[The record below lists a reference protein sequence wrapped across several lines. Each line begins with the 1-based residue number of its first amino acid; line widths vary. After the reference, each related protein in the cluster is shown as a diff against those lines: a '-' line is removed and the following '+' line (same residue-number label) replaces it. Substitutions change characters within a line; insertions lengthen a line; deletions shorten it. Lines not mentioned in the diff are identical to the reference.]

1 MNILKKC
8 RQVLAT
14 LLVLTLTTAFA
25 SARELP
31 APTWAKHSVKNTEIK
46 LTWNK
51 VDDALNYTLFYK
63 DATAKKYCQRVVAG
77 TTTSWFGVKGKTYE
91 FYLIANPK
99 CGKGLE
105 KSAAS
110 ETKVVL
116 LDEAANPKVPLATPT
131 WDKISVSKTKISL
144 RWNEVD
150 DALNYTLYYKEANAK
165 NFCKRVVACASTT
178 YYGVMDKTYEFY
190 LVANPK
196 YNDGRS
202 ESAASEMKAVTLG
215 ENNPV
220 NPDPENP
227 VDPENP
233 NPENDELTLSA
244 TTDETTI
251 TVSWK
256 PVENASEYEVFWKEK
271 GANGDEEKSGKFA
284 SSSRDTVSH
293 VINNCEI
300 GKTYAVR
307 VIAYM
312 SEGAEKEA
320 SIDVTVRNLTPLPTI
335 YSDGT
340 AWYYRFVNAS
350 PYQLSAYVAV
360 RFKDWKKVREVWDGD
375 ECKETPTFEFQI
387 RPQTDDGDAEWVSFD
402 DVEYGTFGGEYY
414 GACGLKSWEG
424 NALQAGQFYQMRVR
438 IKATQSLKDLGY
450 TDSEWTEPLSQVVGS
465 HPNGKPTGF

>member
-91 FYLIANPK
+91 FYLVANPK
-99 CGKGLE
+99 YGKGLE

-110 ETKVVL
+110 EMKTVTL
-116 LDEAANPKVPLATPT
+116 MEAPKTPLATPT
-131 WDKISVSKTKISL
+131 WDKISVSKIGISL

-196 YNDGRS
+196 YNDGRR

-233 NPENDELTLSA
+233 NPENNELVLSA

-256 PVENASEYEVFWKEK
+256 PVEGASEYEVFWKEK

-320 SIDVTVRNLTPLPTI
+320 SIDVTVKTAMNTPFKCLLTNP
-335 YSDGT
+335 
-340 AWYYRFVNAS
+340 A
-350 PYQLSAYVAV
+350 
-360 RFKDWKKVREVWDGD
+360 
-375 ECKETPTFEFQI
+375 KETLTAVAEIEGGNWNFDEAPVVEFQFCTNADPNN
-387 RPQTDDGDAEWVSFD
+387 PQWSASYAVELELEWGSIFC
-402 DVEYGTFGGEYY
+402 GGYQ
-414 GACGLKSWEG
+414 LKSWEG
-424 NALQAGQFYQMRVR
+424 RALQAGEYYGMRAR
-438 IKATQSLKDLGY
+438 IKSVDPDNY
-450 TDSEWTEPLSQVVGS
+450 NDSPWSEVKWCKVLAGNNGNPL
-465 HPNGKPTGF
+465 PPY